1 MKKQI
6 ISTLYFLLLVSY
18 LLIGQEK
25 KAEKIVTDYF
35 TWLDSG
41 NSKEV
46 EQLLTDDLKAWAPFS
61 PVALDKKAWMGA
73 VEGFHTAFPDLKHE
87 ILNWFADDNKIAVQT
102 SFTGTN
108 TGSLMGNPPTKNKV
122 KVSITSIFELDG
134 KGKIKSLNVQFDNK
148 SFESQLMAGVPPPGK
163 MAQVNVHALFMAM
176 DAGETDKFINYC
188 SADFTISNPFLSAPS
203 PIGAFQGILQAQKT
217 AFPDIKHQVLEM
229 TSNGKYVTTRGI
241 FTGTNTGP
249 MMGNPPTGNKV
260 KLPFLVLDELDAMG
274 KIKMRNVQFDVKSF
288 ESQLM
293 AGINPD
299 AILETNIRAIYKS
312 ADDGDGDKFLS
323 YWSQHSHPYFN
334 GVENTREEIKNRIV
348 MFKKGFPDIKRSVE
362 EVIVSGNKVFVRGV
376 LTGTNTGSFMGKPAT
391 KNPVKVSWL
400 GLYHIKPDGKIENGW
415 VEFDSAALQ
424 NQLSK
429 KPAKKK

>member
-260 KLPFLVLDELDAMG
+260 
-274 KIKMRNVQFDVKSF
+274 
-288 ESQLM
+288 
-293 AGINPD
+293 
-299 AILETNIRAIYKS
+299 
-312 ADDGDGDKFLS
+312 
-323 YWSQHSHPYFN
+323 
-334 GVENTREEIKNRIV
+334 
-348 MFKKGFPDIKRSVE
+348 
-362 EVIVSGNKVFVRGV
+362 
-376 LTGTNTGSFMGKPAT
+376 
-391 KNPVKVSWL
+391 
-400 GLYHIKPDGKIENGW
+400 
-415 VEFDSAALQ
+415 
-424 NQLSK
+424 
-429 KPAKKK
+429 